1 MAGDDITLFTFGENI
16 MTFLFTN
23 EALIESFEARLKLI
37 RDRVR
42 SVAEGYHT
50 AAYLVGRPG
59 TSKTFTVK
67 EKLDRMGVPFLIRN
81 ARMSPMGLFDL
92 LEENPEHIIVLD
104 DIVNLFNNKQGLQI
118 LMAALDG
125 DPEQPRTIT
134 YKTKNE
140 NRKVEFAGGIIA
152 ISNVP
157 LRNDPLAQAVASRVT
172 RLEHEPTD
180 QEIAAFM
187 RRLAADGYKDLWP
200 DQCLEVAEFVID
212 ETRAFDGRLDLRHL
226 TKAWEDRRQWEDD
239 NCESSWEDLVRSS
252 LGKIVVWNEDNP
264 FSKREDIAQQRERVA
279 EALRLFP
286 GDVDKQMEFSG
297 LKKSTFYKR
306 RKEVGSAA

>member
-1 MAGDDITLFTFGENI
+1 MVAKIDVTGKGTEPGREVYRLTLQLSEFGDGKFR
-16 MTFLFTN
+16 
-23 EALIESFEARLKLI
+23 IEKTSQPPANDFQ
-37 RDRVR
+37 
-42 SVAEGYHT
+42 
-50 AAYLVGRPG
+50 G
-59 TSKTFTVK
+59 T
-67 EKLDRMGVPFLIRN
+67 PF
-81 ARMSPMGLFDL
+81 
-92 LEENPEHIIVLD
+92 
-104 DIVNLFNNKQGLQI
+104 NLNRW
-118 LMAALDG
+118 
-125 DPEQPRTIT
+125 P
-134 YKTKNE
+134 KTKATKGKDGMFRLVHDFSDADDLDVLSLFPPVHVTVDKE
-140 NRKVEFAGGIIA
+140 AGLLVFRTGPLQGNGEVKNGA
-152 ISNVP
+152 TLDYGKKFR

-200 DQCLEVAEFVID
+200 DQCQEVTEFLID

-252 LGKIVVWNEDNP
+252 LGKIVVWNEGNP